1 MDMIT
6 RQPCPDPDLELPRW
20 SRPWALTLEP
30 KPSPHLGARPLVSRV
45 ALLDLLER
53 SRYASVIAVL
63 APPGYGKTTLL
74 AQWADRDPRRFG
86 WFAIDQG
93 DNDPAVLLR
102 KLDAV
107 VPELGSALAPAA
119 EPLVLV
125 LDDLHLLQNRDG
137 LQLVGKLIDHLPMG
151 SQLAIASRKEPPL
164 PLARLRAEGRVLE
177 IGPEDLAMDQ
187 REASALLE
195 SAELDV
201 DPVDVGEL
209 VERTEGWPV
218 ALQLA
223 ASSRARHR
231 YRANTVVPPAGDRFL
246 IDYLQVVVLSRLPS
260 TLVRFLLRCA
270 VLDRLSGPLCDAV
283 LETTGSADLLE
294 CLARSNLLVIP
305 VDRRR
310 RWYRLHR
317 LFREVL
323 RSQLEREEPEV
334 ARWLTR
340 RASEWCE
347 GNDLPEAAVDYAM
360 AAGDADRAARLVVR
374 VALPAYAAGRLSDLE
389 RWFDWLEAAG
399 LADRHQA
406 IALLGAWVNALA
418 GRPAAAERW
427 TEAAERWAAGDPPAD
442 GILPIDG
449 SLALLKAA
457 LCRRGVEEMRA
468 DATDA
473 LKLAPTG
480 SPPQATAQLLLGIA
494 HLLAGDL
501 TSADHSLA
509 YAAQAGEE
517 LGVDVAPV
525 ALAERSILA
534 MGRGDWPLAED
545 LAERARGSARPEWLE
560 RYGASA
566 LLYAA
571 LARFAIHRGD
581 VAQARS
587 DLAHAEGLR
596 PQLTYALPHLAVQV
610 RLELARTYLA
620 LTDVAAAKTTLSEV
634 GNLLWHRPD
643 LGMLQDQAEELGAQL
658 GAMRK
663 GTIGSSSLTGAEL
676 RLLRLLGTHYSFRE
690 IGGQLY
696 LSQHTVKSQAMS
708 IYRKFGVSSRS
719 QAIQYASDLG
729 LLLS

>member
-1 MDMIT
+1 MDTIIK
-6 RQPCPDPDLELPRW
+6 QPYPDTDLEAPRW

-30 KPSPHLGARPLVSRV
+30 KPSPHLGARPLVSRI

-53 SRYASVIAVL
+53 SRHASVIAVL

-74 AQWADRDPRRFG
+74 SQWADRDPRRFV
-86 WFAIDQG
+86 WVAIDQD
-93 DNDPAVLLR
+93 DNDPAVLFR

-107 VPELGSALAPAA
+107 VPELGPALAAAA

-137 LQLVGKLIDHLPMG
+137 LQLVGKLIDDLPMG
-151 SQLAIASRKEPPL
+151 SQLVIASREEPPL
-164 PLARLRAEGRVLE
+164 PLARLRAEGRVLG

-187 REASALLE
+187 REAGALLE
-195 SAELDV
+195 NAELGV

-231 YRANTVVPPAGDRFL
+231 HRANAVVPPAGDRFL
-246 IDYLQVVVLSRLPS
+246 VDYLQVAVLSRLPS
-260 TLVRFLLRCA
+260 PLVRFLLRCA

-294 CLARSNLLVIP
+294 WLARSNLLVIP

-317 LFREVL
+317 LFRDVL
-323 RSQLEREEPEV
+323 RSQLERDEPEV
-334 ARWLTR
+334 AGRLTR

-399 LADRHQA
+399 FADRHEA

-427 TEAAERWAAGDPPAD
+427 TEAAERWASDDPPAD
-442 GILPIDG
+442 GILPVDG

-457 LCRRGVEEMRA
+457 LCRRGVEEMRT

-473 LKLAPTG
+473 LRLAPTG

-501 TSADHSLA
+501 SSADHSLA
-509 YAAQAGEE
+509 NAAQAGEE

-545 LAERARGSARPEWLE
+545 LAERARRSARSEWLE
-560 RYGASA
+560 RYAASA

-571 LARFAIHRGD
+571 LARLAVHRGD
-581 VAQARS
+581 VPQARS
-587 DLAHAEGLR
+587 DLAQAEGLR

-620 LTDVAAAKTTLSEV
+620 LTDVAAAKTTLWEID
-634 GNLLWHRPD
+634 NLLWNRPD
-643 LGMLQDQAEELGAQL
+643 LGVLQDQAEELGAQL
-658 GAMRK
+658 GAMRE
-663 GTIGSSSLTGAEL
+663 GAIGASSLTGAEV

-719 QAIQYASDLG
+719 EAIQHARDLG
-729 LLLS
+729 LVLQ